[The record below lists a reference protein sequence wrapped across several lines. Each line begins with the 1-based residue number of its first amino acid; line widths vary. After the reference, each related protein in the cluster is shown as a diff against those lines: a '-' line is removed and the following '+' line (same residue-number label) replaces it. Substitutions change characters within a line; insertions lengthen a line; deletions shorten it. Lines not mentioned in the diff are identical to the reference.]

1 MMWRVTDLRRADG
14 RRKKRNTREEGGGG
28 GAKKKKKVEEITI
41 GRKGEEGR
49 AVKENE
55 KTENKKKIHM

>member
-41 GRKGEEGR
+41 GRKGR
-49 AVKENE
+49 AVKEDE
-55 KTENKKKIHM
+55 KMENKKKIHV